1 MVIAFGR
8 LLDMKRWTRG
18 RRAWIAFLC
27 WVIPQIAC
35 FIWIGIEYSKFGT
48 AKGLGLDYGKD
59 SRKWA
64 EAYLPYLII
73 FITGYWTQLSL
84 YWMLGCLSTNMESS
98 SRVGG
103 LFRAFETA
111 GQAVS
116 YGINSS
122 AGDPRI
128 PFYVNCAV
136 LVLAIPCMT
145 LLIRLV
151 SASGA
156 EEDAAREQAKVA
168 QGVAEL
174 DGKRVE

>member
-27 WVIPQIAC
+27 WVIPQIAG

-48 AKGLGLDYGKD
+48 AKGLGLDYEKD
-59 SRKWA
+59 TRRWA

-122 AGDPRI
+122 ASDPRA
-128 PFYVNCAV
+128 PLYANCG
-136 LVLAIPCMT
+136 VLALTIPCMI

-151 SASGA
+151 ATSGV
-156 EEDAAREQAKVA
+156 EEDAAREQAKVID
-168 QGVAEL
+168 GFAEI
-174 DGKRVE
+174 DGKRVD